1 MDAVLRG
8 HAVVHREYLQLGK
21 GRDMGFL
28 SILSFFC
35 KLSSGTA
42 QMTTSRQAY
51 RLGVRL
57 GLARLLGFYYAHIG
71 YYVGQLHFFHATY
84 LTFAFTFL
92 SSVADGTGLLPGV
105 SSSASLVTLFGPLYA
120 LSIAASLL
128 PLQLALL
135 SEQGAWAALV
145 EPLRQL
151 VAGSPLFFAVQ
162 SRCIGHCTWPAN
174 CF

>member
-8 HAVVHREYLQLGK
+8 HAVVHRGYLQLGK

-105 SSSASLVTLFGPLYA
+105 SSSALSL
-120 LSIAASLL
+120 IHI
-128 PLQLALL
+128 
-135 SEQGAWAALV
+135 SE
-145 EPLRQL
+145 PTR
-151 VAGSPLFFAVQ
+151 
-162 SRCIGHCTWPAN
+162 R
-174 CF
+174 